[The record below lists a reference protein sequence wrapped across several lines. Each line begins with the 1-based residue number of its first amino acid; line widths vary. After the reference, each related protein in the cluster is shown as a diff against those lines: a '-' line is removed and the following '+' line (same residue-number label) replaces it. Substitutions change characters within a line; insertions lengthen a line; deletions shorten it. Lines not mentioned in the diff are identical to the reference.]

1 MFTLVSGGAA
11 SGKSEYA
18 ESLVLSCPSEV
29 RYYIATMMP
38 FDDECRARIAKHRA
52 MRAGKGFETVE
63 CPLKLGFVGL
73 PKRGTVLLECLGN
86 LAANELYAPDG
97 AGDDALTAIV
107 SGIESLL
114 AQCRDLVVVTN
125 DVFSGGNRYADDT
138 DRYLRLLAAANR
150 ALAQRADAVCEVVCG
165 LPYYHKGGGNF
176 ARF

>member
-1 MFTLVSGGAA
+1 MMTLVIGGAA
-11 SGKSEYA
+11 SGKSEFA
-18 ESLVLSCPSEV
+18 EALVLEAGNHP
-29 RYYIATMMP
+29 RYYIATMQP

-97 AGDDALTAIV
+97 AGDGALDAIV

-114 AQCRDLVVVTN
+114 AQCSDLVVVTN